1 MKLAVYFPGV
11 GYHCDKPL
19 LYYARKIAAAC
30 GYEQHITLSYTTQ
43 IRDLLGNPANM
54 KAAFLEL
61 YEQAESTL
69 DKTAAFSQ
77 QSGDPLVQTDSFSR
91 QSVFSLTQ
99 ADSRLLH
106 SDEDSG
112 CDEILFISKS
122 VGTAIAARYASEHN
136 IPCRHILYTPL
147 AETFTFH
154 PWNGIAFTGT
164 ADPWVTTAVIQQQ
177 CQEHQIPL
185 FLYDGANHSL
195 ETGDVFRNLDI
206 MKEVMQKTEEFIRK
220 GIGSHL

>member
-19 LYYARKIAAAC
+19 LYYARKVTAAC
-30 GYEQHITLSYTTQ
+30 GFEQHITLSYTTQ

-61 YEQAESTL
+61 YEQAEATL
-69 DKTAAFSQ
+69 ARTAAF
-77 QSGDPLVQTDSFSR
+77 PLPQTDSNLR
-91 QSVFSLTQ
+91 QS
-99 ADSRLLH
+99 AGDSC
-106 SDEDSG
+106 G
-112 CDEILFISKS
+112 NEILFISKS
-122 VGTAIAARYASEHN
+122 VGTSIAARYASEHN

-147 AETFTFH
+147 AETFAFH
-154 PWNGIAFTGT
+154 PRNGIAFTGT
-164 ADPWVTTAVIQQQ
+164 ADPWTTTAVIRQK

-185 FLYDGANHSL
+185 FLYENANHSL

-220 GIGSHL
+220 GTGNHL

>member
-30 GYEQHITLSYTTQ
+30 GYEQHISLSYTTQ
-43 IRDLLGNPANM
+43 IRDLLGNPINM

-61 YEQAESTL
+61 YEQAESAL

-77 QSGDPLVQTDSFSR
+77 QSGVASC
-91 QSVFSLTQ
+91 
-99 ADSRLLH
+99 
-106 SDEDSG
+106 

-147 AETFTFH
+147 AETFAFH
-154 PWNGIAFTGT
+154 PRNGITFTGT
-164 ADPWVTTAVIQQQ
+164 ADPWVNTAVIRQQ
-177 CQEHQIPL
+177 CQEHQIPF
-185 FLYDGANHSL
+185 FLYENANHSL

-206 MKEVMQKTEEFIRK
+206 MKEVMQKTEKFIRK
-220 GIGSHL
+220 GIGNHL

>member
-30 GYEQHITLSYTTQ
+30 GFDQHITLSYTTQ
-43 IRDLLGNPANM
+43 IRDLLGNPINM

-61 YEQAESTL
+61 YEQAESAL

-77 QSGDPLVQTDSFSR
+77 QSGVASC
-91 QSVFSLTQ
+91 
-99 ADSRLLH
+99 
-106 SDEDSG
+106 

-136 IPCRHILYTPL
+136 LPCRHILYTPL
-147 AETFTFH
+147 AETFAFH
-154 PWNGIAFTGT
+154 PRNGIAFTGT
-164 ADPWVTTAVIQQQ
+164 ADSWVNTAVIRQQ
-177 CQEHQIPL
+177 CQEHQIPF
-185 FLYDGANHSL
+185 FLYENANHSL

-206 MKEVMQKTEEFIRK
+206 MKEVMQKTEKFIRK
-220 GIGSHL
+220 GIGNHL

>member
-19 LYYARKIAAAC
+19 LYYARKVAAAC
-30 GYEQHITLSYTTQ
+30 NFDQHITLSYTTQ

-54 KAAFLEL
+54 EAAFLEL
-61 YEQAESTL
+61 YAQAEATL
-69 DKTAAFSQ
+69 TRTAAFSLQ
-77 QSGDPLVQTDSFSR
+77 AGSSLAQADSFSR
-91 QSVFSLTQ
+91 QSVFSLPQ
-99 ADSRLLH
+99 IDSRPLH
-106 SDEDSG
+106 SDGDFC

-122 VGTAIAARYASEHN
+122 VGTAIAARYAREHN

-147 AETFTFH
+147 AETFAFH
-154 PWNGIAFTGT
+154 PRNGIAFTGT
-164 ADPWVTTAVIQQQ
+164 ADPWVTTAVIQQK

-185 FLYDGANHSL
+185 FLYEGANHSL

-206 MKEVMQKTEEFIRK
+206 LKEVMQKTKEFI
-220 GIGSHL
+220 L

>member
-30 GYEQHITLSYTTQ
+30 GFDQHISLSYTTQ
-43 IRDLLGNPANM
+43 IRDLLGNPINM

-61 YEQAESTL
+61 YEQAESAL

-77 QSGDPLVQTDSFSR
+77 QSGVASC
-91 QSVFSLTQ
+91 
-99 ADSRLLH
+99 
-106 SDEDSG
+106 

-122 VGTAIAARYASEHN
+122 VGTAIAARYTSEHN

-147 AETFTFH
+147 AETFAFH
-154 PWNGIAFTGT
+154 PRNGITFTGT
-164 ADPWVTTAVIQQQ
+164 ADPWVNTAVIRQQ
-177 CQEHQIPL
+177 CQEHQIPF
-185 FLYDGANHSL
+185 FLYENANHSL

-206 MKEVMQKTEEFIRK
+206 MKEVMQKTEKFIRK
-220 GIGSHL
+220 GIGNHL

>member
-19 LYYARKIAAAC
+19 LYYARKVAAAC
-30 GYEQHITLSYTTQ
+30 GFDQHITLSYTTQ
-43 IRDLLGNPANM
+43 IRDLLRNPTNM

-61 YEQAESTL
+61 YEQAESAL

-77 QSGDPLVQTDSFSR
+77 QSGVASC
-91 QSVFSLTQ
+91 
-99 ADSRLLH
+99 
-106 SDEDSG
+106 

-122 VGTAIAARYASEHN
+122 VGTAIAARYTSEHN

-147 AETFTFH
+147 AETFAFH
-154 PWNGIAFTGT
+154 PRNGIAFTGT
-164 ADPWVTTAVIQQQ
+164 ADPWVNTAVIRQQ
-177 CQEHQIPL
+177 CQEHQIPF
-185 FLYDGANHSL
+185 FLYENANHSL

-206 MKEVMQKTEEFIRK
+206 IKEVMQKTEEFIRK
-220 GIGSHL
+220 GIGNHL

>member
-19 LYYARKIAAAC
+19 LYYARKVAAAC
-30 GYEQHITLSYTTQ
+30 GFDQHITLSYTTQ
-43 IRDLLGNPANM
+43 IRDLLGNPINM

-61 YEQAESTL
+61 YEQAESAL

-77 QSGDPLVQTDSFSR
+77 QSGVASC
-91 QSVFSLTQ
+91 
-99 ADSRLLH
+99 
-106 SDEDSG
+106 

-136 IPCRHILYTPL
+136 LPCRHILYTPL
-147 AETFTFH
+147 AETFAFH
-154 PWNGIAFTGT
+154 PRNGIAFTGT
-164 ADPWVTTAVIQQQ
+164 ADPWVNTAVIRQQ
-177 CQEHQIPL
+177 CQEHQIPF
-185 FLYDGANHSL
+185 FLYENANHSL

-206 MKEVMQKTEEFIRK
+206 IKEVMQKTEEFIRK
-220 GIGSHL
+220 GIGNHL

>member
-30 GYEQHITLSYTTQ
+30 GFDQHISLSYTTQ
-43 IRDLLGNPANM
+43 IRDLLGNPINM

-61 YEQAESTL
+61 YEQAESAL

-77 QSGDPLVQTDSFSR
+77 QSGVASC
-91 QSVFSLTQ
+91 
-99 ADSRLLH
+99 
-106 SDEDSG
+106 

-122 VGTAIAARYASEHN
+122 VGTAIAARYTSEHN

-147 AETFTFH
+147 AETFAFH
-154 PWNGIAFTGT
+154 PRNGIAFTGT
-164 ADPWVTTAVIQQQ
+164 ADPWVNTAVIRQQ
-177 CQEHQIPL
+177 CQEHQIPF
-185 FLYDGANHSL
+185 FLYENANHSL

-206 MKEVMQKTEEFIRK
+206 MKEVMQKTEKFIRK
-220 GIGSHL
+220 GIGNHL

>member
-61 YEQAESTL
+61 YAQAENTL
-69 DKTAAFSQ
+69 DKTTAFSQ
-77 QSGDPLVQTDSFSR
+77 QSGS
-91 QSVFSLTQ
+91 SLTQ
-99 ADSRLLH
+99 AESLPWQLDGPLSQTDSHLLH
-106 SDEDSG
+106 SDRDSC

-122 VGTAIAARYASEHN
+122 VGTAIAAHYAGEHN

-147 AETFTFH
+147 AETFVFH
-154 PWNGIAFTGT
+154 PRNGIAFTGT
-164 ADPWVTTAVIQQQ
+164 ADPWVTTAVIRQQ

-185 FLYDGANHSL
+185 FLYENANHSL

-206 MKEVMQKTEEFIRK
+206 MKEVMQKTEEFIRIRMK
-220 GIGSHL
+220 V

>member
-30 GYEQHITLSYTTQ
+30 GYEQHISLSYTTQ
-43 IRDLLGNPANM
+43 IRDLLGNPINM

-61 YEQAESTL
+61 YEQAL

-77 QSGDPLVQTDSFSR
+77 QSGVASC
-91 QSVFSLTQ
+91 
-99 ADSRLLH
+99 
-106 SDEDSG
+106 

-122 VGTAIAARYASEHN
+122 VGTAIAARYTSEHN

-147 AETFTFH
+147 AETFAFH
-154 PWNGIAFTGT
+154 PRNGITFTGT
-164 ADPWVTTAVIQQQ
+164 ADPWVNTAVIRQQ
-177 CQEHQIPL
+177 CQEHQIPF
-185 FLYDGANHSL
+185 FL
-195 ETGDVFRNLDI
+195 
-206 MKEVMQKTEEFIRK
+206 
-220 GIGSHL
+220 

>member
-1 MKLAVYFPGV
+1 MKLVVYFPGV

-30 GYEQHITLSYTTQ
+30 GYEQHISLSYTTQ
-43 IRDLLGNPANM
+43 IRDLLGNPINM

-61 YEQAESTL
+61 YEQAESAL

-77 QSGDPLVQTDSFSR
+77 QSGVASC
-91 QSVFSLTQ
+91 
-99 ADSRLLH
+99 
-106 SDEDSG
+106 

-122 VGTAIAARYASEHN
+122 VGTAIAARYTSEHN

-147 AETFTFH
+147 AETFAFH
-154 PWNGIAFTGT
+154 PRNGIAFTGT
-164 ADPWVTTAVIQQQ
+164 ADPWVNTAVIRQQ
-177 CQEHQIPL
+177 CQEHQIPF
-185 FLYDGANHSL
+185 FLYENANHSL

-206 MKEVMQKTEEFIRK
+206 MKEVMQKTEKFIRK
-220 GIGSHL
+220 GIGNHL

>member
-30 GYEQHITLSYTTQ
+30 GYEQHISLSYTTQ
-43 IRDLLGNPANM
+43 IRDLLGNPINM

-61 YEQAESTL
+61 YEQAESAL

-77 QSGDPLVQTDSFSR
+77 QSGVASC
-91 QSVFSLTQ
+91 
-99 ADSRLLH
+99 
-106 SDEDSG
+106 

-122 VGTAIAARYASEHN
+122 VGTAIAARYTSEHN

-147 AETFTFH
+147 AETFAFH
-154 PWNGIAFTGT
+154 PRNGIAFTGT
-164 ADPWVTTAVIQQQ
+164 ADPWVNTAVIRQQ
-177 CQEHQIPL
+177 CQEHQIPF
-185 FLYDGANHSL
+185 FLYENANHSL

-206 MKEVMQKTEEFIRK
+206 MKEVMQKTEKFIRK
-220 GIGSHL
+220 GIGNHL

>member
-19 LYYARKIAAAC
+19 LYYARKVAAAC
-30 GYEQHITLSYTTQ
+30 GFDQHITLSYTTQ

-61 YEQAESTL
+61 YEQAESAL

-77 QSGDPLVQTDSFSR
+77 QSGVASC
-91 QSVFSLTQ
+91 
-99 ADSRLLH
+99 
-106 SDEDSG
+106 

-122 VGTAIAARYASEHN
+122 VGTAIAARYTSEHN

-147 AETFTFH
+147 AETFAFH
-154 PWNGIAFTGT
+154 PRNGIAFTGT
-164 ADPWVTTAVIQQQ
+164 ADPWVNTAVIRRQ
-177 CQEHQIPL
+177 CQEHQIPF
-185 FLYDGANHSL
+185 FLYENANHSL

-206 MKEVMQKTEEFIRK
+206 IKEVMQKTEEFIRK
-220 GIGSHL
+220 GIGNHL

>member
-30 GYEQHITLSYTTQ
+30 GFDQHITLSYTTQ

-61 YEQAESTL
+61 YEQAESAL

-77 QSGDPLVQTDSFSR
+77 QSGVASC
-91 QSVFSLTQ
+91 
-99 ADSRLLH
+99 
-106 SDEDSG
+106 

-122 VGTAIAARYASEHN
+122 VGTAIAAR
-136 IPCRHILYTPL
+136 LL
-147 AETFTFH
+147 
-154 PWNGIAFTGT
+154 
-164 ADPWVTTAVIQQQ
+164 
-177 CQEHQIPL
+177 
-185 FLYDGANHSL
+185 
-195 ETGDVFRNLDI
+195 
-206 MKEVMQKTEEFIRK
+206 M
-220 GIGSHL
+220 

>member
-30 GYEQHITLSYTTQ
+30 GYEQHISLSYTTQ
-43 IRDLLGNPANM
+43 IRDLLGNPINM

-61 YEQAESTL
+61 YEQAKSAL

-77 QSGDPLVQTDSFSR
+77 QSGVASC
-91 QSVFSLTQ
+91 
-99 ADSRLLH
+99 
-106 SDEDSG
+106 

-122 VGTAIAARYASEHN
+122 VGTAIAARYTSEHN

-147 AETFTFH
+147 AETFAFH
-154 PWNGIAFTGT
+154 PRNGITFTGT
-164 ADPWVTTAVIQQQ
+164 ADPWVNTAVIRQQ
-177 CQEHQIPL
+177 CQEHQIPF
-185 FLYDGANHSL
+185 FLYENANHSL

-206 MKEVMQKTEEFIRK
+206 MKEVMQKTEKFIRK
-220 GIGSHL
+220 GIGNHL

>member
-19 LYYARKIAAAC
+19 LYYARKVAAAC
-30 GYEQHITLSYTTQ
+30 GFDQHITLSYTTQ

-61 YEQAESTL
+61 YEQAESAL

-77 QSGDPLVQTDSFSR
+77 QSGVASC
-91 QSVFSLTQ
+91 
-99 ADSRLLH
+99 
-106 SDEDSG
+106 

-122 VGTAIAARYASEHN
+122 VGTAIAARYTSEHN

-147 AETFTFH
+147 AETFAFH
-154 PWNGIAFTGT
+154 PRNGIAFTGT
-164 ADPWVTTAVIQQQ
+164 ADPWVNTAVIRQQ
-177 CQEHQIPL
+177 CQEHQIPF
-185 FLYDGANHSL
+185 FLYENANHSL

-220 GIGSHL
+220 GIGNHL